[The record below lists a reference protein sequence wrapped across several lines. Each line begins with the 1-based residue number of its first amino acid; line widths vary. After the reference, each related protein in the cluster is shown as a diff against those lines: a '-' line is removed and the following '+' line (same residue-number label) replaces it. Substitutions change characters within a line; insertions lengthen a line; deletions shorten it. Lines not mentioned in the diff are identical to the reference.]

1 MRFIATIAIAVLLL
15 AGGCKKNPVQP
26 MPIPPKPPP
35 VVPAP
40 PPLPVP
46 ATWPELPLPPS
57 RLPPPPQPLLPQ
69 DFRDG
74 EASFL
79 SGRYADAV
87 SFFERFVRE
96 DPTTRYKDVA
106 MFRIAMSQAL
116 LCASTECRARSL
128 DGFRRL
134 ISLYPDSP
142 YSAEARFLL
151 SLQADLERSKAD
163 TRARDEKIK
172 SLTEELEKLKKI
184 DLERNPPRIKK

>member
-1 MRFIATIAIAVLLL
+1 MKFTAMIAIAVLLL
-15 AGGCKKNPVQP
+15 AGGCKKNPVRP
-26 MPIPPKPPP
+26 APSPPKPPP

-40 PPLPVP
+40 PPVPVP
-46 ATWPELPLPPS
+46 VTWPELPLPPS
-57 RLPPPPQPLLPQ
+57 RLPPPPQPPLPR

-79 SGRYADAV
+79 GGKYADAV
-87 SFFERFVRE
+87 RSYERFVRE
-96 DPTTRYKDVA
+96 EPITQYKDVA

-116 LCASTECRARSL
+116 LCTSSECRARSL
-128 DGFRRL
+128 DAFKRL

-151 SLQADLERSKAD
+151 SLQADIEKSKSD

-172 SLTEELEKLKKI
+172 SLTDELEKLKKI